1 MKDEKLSRAQFV
13 IGHWSLV
20 IGHFPNLSLR
30 SPRLCGEASW
40 LRLWSARVFPWFC
53 LTVATAY
60 SLMLGACATL
70 QVPSGTPSFPSEK
83 YMNASREGVV
93 VRAYA
98 MEHYEDYWQLFEED
112 LPKTGLGA
120 LWVRIDNT
128 REGAIS
134 LKNTRWTLR
143 KGGRSFAPL
152 DAKDVLRRFYSGQGI
167 RMYGVAAHEKTRKEL
182 ERLILKGGTIPHT
195 SFLEGFF
202 FFKTDP
208 RNYRWSTG
216 ATLSGRD
223 IQLETGKEIE
233 IELPISNANP
243 GC

>member
-1 MKDEKLSRAQFV
+1 MKDEKFSRVQFVICHCLSFV
-13 IGHWSLV
+13 IGHDFL
-20 IGHFPNLSLR
+20 NLSLR

-40 LRLWSARVFPWFC
+40 LRLGCSVVSPCRGGLSVWFC
-53 LTVATAY
+53 LTAATAY

-83 YMNASREGVV
+83 YTNASREGVV

-98 MEHYEDYWQLFEED
+98 VEHYEDYWQLFEED

-152 DAKDVLRRFYSGQGI
+152 DAKDVLRRFYSGQ
-167 RMYGVAAHEKTRKEL
+167 
-182 ERLILKGGTIPHT
+182 
-195 SFLEGFF
+195 
-202 FFKTDP
+202 
-208 RNYRWSTG
+208 
-216 ATLSGRD
+216 
-223 IQLETGKEIE
+223 
-233 IELPISNANP
+233 
-243 GC
+243 